1 MSRIGKLP
9 ITVPKNVTVSIDDK
23 IIQIKGLNAI
33 LTQEIPKE
41 LKINC
46 DELSIYY
53 FEPQPEGHTEVKK
66 IRVDRHGE
74 LMDIWPNGFFSERD
88 SELFL

>member
-1 MSRIGKLP
+1 MTSR
-9 ITVPKNVTVSIDDK
+9 
-23 IIQIKGLNAI
+23 
-33 LTQEIPKE
+33 
-41 LKINC
+41 
-46 DELSIYY
+46 IYY

-88 SELFL
+88 SELFLWMKYLHNNNKNSNVSKYLKHKK